1 MSIHAIYGKLIRY
14 KQIVEVLSHHQF
26 GYIVDMLGLSRFI
39 TSRLTKK
46 KTIPGEG
53 EIANMWVRTRMVL
66 EDLGGTYIKMGQ
78 MLSTRADIL
87 PPEMVVELE
96 KLQDHV
102 PHFPFDDVK
111 RIIEK
116 ELGSPIDALFLS
128 FDPVPFA
135 SASIGQVHKAMLTK
149 GDKVVVKIQRP
160 EVQSSVKVDS
170 EILLD
175 AARFLEGRK
184 IFKAYHFV
192 PVAQEIKDFLEG
204 ETDYLREAHNA
215 ERFRKSF
222 IDDPTVYVPAIHW
235 GHTTGKV
242 LTMEKI
248 EGTKIIE
255 IERLQSQGF
264 NVKEIARKGIN
275 AYMKQILA
283 HGFFHAD
290 PHPGN
295 LFVTAEGKI
304 AFVDFGLV
312 GEIDPELRG
321 KLGDLFIAIV
331 RKNLDG
337 ITEALSAIGSLP
349 LQADRLR
356 LKKELGVILD
366 RYSELTVKDIRI
378 GEVISEVMNLIYTY
392 QVRIPSDFTL
402 MIKTFAT
409 LEGLGKQL
417 DPDFNIFEV
426 AEPYARELVRER
438 MMTRWWITDTYRGM
452 QATLSEIRTLMR
464 QITEAFKVVE
474 NGELK
479 ITHEHL
485 GLQKMVNRI
494 SSSILAA
501 SLIVGSSWLLAS
513 HSGTSLFGLIGF
525 AGSAVLALWLLYSI
539 FRSGRM

>member
-39 TSRLTKK
+39 TSRVSKK
-46 KTIPGEG
+46 KASPGETD
-53 EIANMWVRTRMVL
+53 IANMWVRTRMVL
-66 EDLGGTYIKMGQ
+66 EDLGGTYIKVGQ

-87 PPEMVVELE
+87 PHEMVVELE

-102 PHFPFDDVK
+102 PHFPFEDVK

-116 ELGSPIDALFLS
+116 ELGAPLDNLYQHFEP
-128 FDPVPFA
+128 DPFA
-135 SASIGQVHKAMLTK
+135 SASIGQVHSAVTK
-149 GDKVVVKIQRP
+149 NGDKVVVKVQRP

-175 AARFLEGRK
+175 AARFLEKRK

-204 ETDYLREAHNA
+204 ETDYLREAHSA

-222 IDDPTVYVPAIHW
+222 ADDPSVFIPAIHW
-235 GHTTGKV
+235 GHTTGRV
-242 LTMEKI
+242 LTMEKV

-264 NVKEIARKGIN
+264 DTRDIARKGSN

-304 AFVDFGLV
+304 AFVDFGLI
-312 GEIDPELRG
+312 GEINPELRG

-337 ITEALSAIGSLP
+337 ITEALTAIGSLP
-349 LQADRLR
+349 PQADRYR
-356 LKKELGVILD
+356 LKKELGVILEQ
-366 RYSELTVKDIRI
+366 YSQLTLKEIRV
-378 GEVISEVMNLIYTY
+378 GEVIREVMNLIYTY
-392 QVRIPSDFTL
+392 KVRIPSDFTL

-417 DPDFNIFEV
+417 DPEFNIFEV

-438 MMTRWWITDTYRGM
+438 MMSRWWISDTYKSI
-452 QATLSEIRTLMR
+452 QAALSEIRTLMR

-474 NGELK
+474 HGELK
-479 ITHEHL
+479 ITHEHQ
-485 GLQKMVNRI
+485 GLQKMINRL
-494 SSSILAA
+494 SSSVLAA
-501 SLIVGSSWLLAS
+501 ALIIGSSWLLAS
-513 HSGTSLFGLIGF
+513 TSGTSVFGIIGF

-539 FRSGRM
+539 MRSGRM

>member
-1 MSIHAIYGKLIRY
+1 MSIHAIYGKIIRY

-39 TSRLTKK
+39 TSKLTKK
-46 KTIPGEG
+46 KTLPGETDV
-53 EIANMWVRTRMVL
+53 ASMWVRTRMVL

-87 PPEMVVELE
+87 PAEMAAELE
-96 KLQDHV
+96 KLQDQV
-102 PHFPFDDVK
+102 PHFPFEDVK
-111 RIIEK
+111 KTIEK
-116 ELGSPIDALFLS
+116 ELGTPIDDLFQK

-135 SASIGQVHKAMLTK
+135 SASIGQVHSAVLTK
-149 GDKVVVKIQRP
+149 GDSVVVKVQRP
-160 EVQSSVKVDS
+160 EVQSSVSVDC

-175 AARFLEGRK
+175 AAKFLERRK
-184 IFKAYHFV
+184 IFKGYHFV
-192 PVAQEIKDFLEG
+192 PVAQEIKEFLEG

-222 IDDPTVYVPAIHW
+222 SDDPSVYVPAIHW
-235 GHTTGKV
+235 GHTTGRV
-242 LTMEKI
+242 LTMEKV

-255 IERLQSQGF
+255 LERLQSQGF
-264 NVKEIARKGIN
+264 DLRDIARKGIN
-275 AYMKQILA
+275 AYMKQILS

-295 LFVTAEGKI
+295 LFVTFDGKI

-312 GEIDPELRG
+312 GEIDPDLRA

-337 ITEALSAIGSLP
+337 ITDALTAIGSLP
-349 LQADRLR
+349 PQADRLR

-366 RYSELTVKDIRI
+366 QYSEMTLKEIRV
-378 GEVISEVMNLIYTY
+378 GEVIREVMNLIYSY

-417 DPDFNIFEV
+417 DPEFNIFEV

-438 MMTRWWITDTYRGM
+438 MMSRWWITDTYRSI
-452 QATLSEIRTLMR
+452 QASIAEMRTLVR
-464 QITEAFKVVE
+464 QLTEAFRVVE
-474 NGELK
+474 RGDLR
-479 ITHEHL
+479 IVHEHQ
-485 GLQKMVNRI
+485 GLQKMVNRL

-501 SLIVGSSWLLAS
+501 ALIIGSSWLLS
-513 HSGTSLFGLIGF
+513 SKSSTYLFGIIGF
-525 AGSAVLALWLLYSI
+525 AGSALLALWLLYSI
-539 FRSGRM
+539 LRSGRM